1 MHFMILLCVLATLLS
16 MLFLIFFLVCLSS
29 RLPSSFLFRTHVAIA
44 SAFIFPLAFAFSLP
58 SLFLTGI
65 LTAGHWL
72 TSVIPSHRSV
82 CAQVVAGVEGIKDP
96 DQCRT
101 ASSLACEAQR
111 ACPQSDAGRSAQAL
125 GPA

>member
-1 MHFMILLCVLATLLS
+1 MHLMILLCVLATLLS

-29 RLPSSFLFRTHVAIA
+29 RLPSSFLFRPHVAIA

-82 CAQVVAGVEGIKDP
+82 CAQVVAGVASTLTFRISAFARFQSKASVSLTSAIV
-96 DQCRT
+96 RT
-101 ASSLACEAQR
+101 GDLTR
-111 ACPQSDAGRSAQAL
+111 I
-125 GPA
+125 

>member
-1 MHFMILLCVLATLLS
+1 MHLMILLCVLATLLS

-82 CAQVVAGVEGIKDP
+82 CAQVVAGV
-96 DQCRT
+96 
-101 ASSLACEAQR
+101 ASTLTFRISARLRGSRAKQASRLHPPSSVLATSTE
-111 ACPQSDAGRSAQAL
+111 
-125 GPA
+125 